1 MKKFL
6 SCLALLC
13 AGAFAWGAHPELYI
27 SEKTLPQ
34 VREKIRTAPWAA
46 KAFARIRGEVEP
58 YLRKVEKEPD
68 WLTSRMAMYWKDGER
83 YTQCYLNKK
92 QNWER
97 GEGNAP
103 VPTVRLPGMRTWN
116 NYKLAPLELRE
127 PYNETGDMLGIDR
140 RNPDLPPV
148 KVPYKQS
155 GHMVRYN
162 NVEILQIA
170 EKGAFLYYVTKD
182 ERYAKLASDV
192 FWTWLFGTY
201 YMNPVLDP
209 ERSTG
214 GPGGYEPGGIL
225 GYYDYEQIHDDLQRH
240 AAAVYDL
247 AFDYLKKN
255 PHPHLKV
262 LGKSLEETAGIVFK
276 RFLDIGFVRGGKSGN
291 WNINGWGVMFPS
303 MIVLESNDF
312 YPDGKG
318 REHYLRYFTDVTT
331 PYHNALPDIL
341 TQYDP
346 VTGLWPE
353 SPGYALGTVN
363 SLMDFATI
371 LHPLGIDLLAKNPI
385 LRKAADATLIWQDE
399 RGNHLVFGDARGGP
413 VDLDVF
419 ERLLTYSERVG
430 DTEGALRCAAAL
442 KALNGDRSR
451 ADWRALSTMVA
462 EFPDAEPPPRPRIAY
477 SPFHRHLLLAN
488 PSKEGFGLM
497 ATLYGGRKG
506 WHLNRTGLAWQFYA
520 DGYAVAPDAAAYES
534 YWSKDYGYHQG
545 PTGVNTMLPGYLSGP
560 IVLNGSEPRVA
571 PDEFAVAEGVCP
583 FVTYADVTASEKRRV
598 VALIR
603 SGEKAGYY
611 VDVFRSR
618 QNESDYLQHVIGSL
632 ASTSVKLTPVDA
644 IKPAWNP
651 NYSYFKNIRKGRTD
665 ADIRAE
671 WSVSPR
677 IRVRMWMAG
686 SPESTLF
693 AMEAPPSTFVKQSVP
708 EKASLSPAPTPAI
721 IVRRCVDAWKTPYVA
736 VFSADGVERRF
747 TKLISEKA
755 EAAGAKI
762 ATPSLNGR
770 TEIVLSC
777 AGDDGFSPEKG
788 VHAEGGF
795 SVICFDADGLL
806 YLFLG
811 NGERVSWNGHSLQT
825 AGEWTNAT
833 LCRKNGEYFYSADG
847 PVWIELPGKEKR
859 EYPAG
864 RMQKI

>member
-1 MKKFL
+1 MKKVL
-6 SCLALLC
+6 SCLVIL
-13 AGAFAWGAHPELYI
+13 FASAIGWGAHPELYI
-27 SEKTLPQ
+27 SDKTLPEVQ
-34 VREKIRTAPWAA
+34 KKIRTVPWAA
-46 KAFARIRGEVEP
+46 KAFDRIRGEVEL
-58 YLRKVEKEPD
+58 YLREVEEQPD

-83 YTQCYLNKK
+83 YTQCYVNKK
-92 QNWER
+92 HNWER

-116 NYKLAPLELRE
+116 NYQLVPLKDRK

-140 RNPDLPPV
+140 AHPDRPPV
-148 KVPYKQS
+148 LVPYKES
-155 GHMVRYN
+155 GHMIRRN
-162 NVEILQIA
+162 NGEILGIA
-170 EKGAFLYYVTKD
+170 ENSAFLYYVTKD
-182 ERYAKLASDV
+182 ERYAKLAADV

-209 ERSTG
+209 ERATG

-225 GYYDYEQIHDDLQRH
+225 GYYDYEQIHDDLQTR
-240 AAAVYDL
+240 AAAIYDL
-247 AFDYLKKN
+247 AFDYLKRN

-262 LGKSLEETAGIVFK
+262 LGKSLEETVGIVFK

-331 PYHNALPDIL
+331 PYHNALPEIL

-363 SLMDFATI
+363 SLMNFAVI
-371 LHPLGIDLLAKNPI
+371 LQPLGIDLLAKNPI
-385 LRKAADATLIWQDE
+385 LRKAADAMLIWQDE
-399 RGNHLVFGDARGGP
+399 RGNHLVFGDSRGGK
-413 VDLDVF
+413 LDASVF
-419 ERLLTYSERVG
+419 ERFLTYCDRIG
-430 DTEGALRCAAAL
+430 DREGALRCAAAL
-442 KALNGDRSR
+442 KTLKADRSQ
-451 ADWRALSTMVA
+451 ADWSGLSTMAA
-462 EFPDAEPPPRPRIAY
+462 ELPDADPPPRSRIAY

-488 PSKEGFGLM
+488 PAKNGYGLM

-534 YWSKDYGYHQG
+534 YWSKDYAYHQG

-560 IVLNGSEPRVA
+560 IVLNGSEPRIE
-571 PDEFAVAEGVCP
+571 PGEFAVAEGVCP
-583 FVTYADVTASEKRRV
+583 SVTYADVTASEKRRT

-603 SGEKAGYY
+603 SGSNEGYY

-632 ASTSVKLTPVDA
+632 ATISVKMDPVDA

-651 NYSYFKNIRKGRTD
+651 NYSYFKNIRTGKTD
-665 ADIRAE
+665 ADISAE
-671 WSVSPR
+671 WNVSSGLN
-677 IRVRMWMAG
+677 VRMWMAG
-686 SPESTLF
+686 APESTLF
-693 AMEAPPSTFVKQSVP
+693 AMDAPPSTFIPEVVP
-708 EKASLSPAPTPAI
+708 EKASLSPAATPAI
-721 IVRRCVDAWKTPYVA
+721 IVRRSGDAWKRPYVA
-736 VFSADGVERRF
+736 VFSADGLERRF
-747 TKLISEKA
+747 TKLISEQA

-762 ATPSLNGR
+762 ETPSLNGR

-788 VHAEGGF
+788 VLAEGGF
-795 SVICFDADGLL
+795 SVICFDADGLQ

-811 NGERVSWNGHSLQT
+811 NGERVSWNGHFIQA
-825 AGEWTNAT
+825 AGEWTNAR
-833 LCRKNGEYFYSADG
+833 LYRKNGEFFYSADG
-847 PVWIELPGKEKR
+847 PVWIGLPGKEKR
-859 EYPAG
+859 EYPSG
-864 RMQKI
+864 RDQKI